1 MPLWNRLAPY
11 RKTIAALA
19 TGAIG
24 WATLVVTSEP
34 SAITAVEWIAGATA
48 LATAL
53 GVYAVPNEG

>member
-1 MPLWNRLAPY
+1 MNLNPY
-11 RKTIAALA
+11 RKTIAAIV

-34 SAITAVEWIAGATA
+34 TAITAMEWIAGATS

-53 GVYAVPNEG
+53 GVYLVPNAE